1 MDESITGRLLE
12 KISESSREKY
22 IAEIT
27 KSGALSREG
36 AEAVFYFQI
45 NGCLA
50 LNRLLMR
57 GKSPDWVKIF
67 YKGRTHPKGSSRVYT
82 EKGRPGKGGL
92 CFFENFYRFYSTT
105 IFFEDS
111 QRPCTLQ

>member
-12 KISESSREKY
+12 KISKSCREKY

-27 KSGALSREG
+27 KSGALSREE

-50 LNRLLMR
+50 LNRLLVR
-57 GKSPDWVKIF
+57 GKRSDWVKIQNA
-67 YKGRTHPKGSSRVYT
+67 V
-82 EKGRPGKGGL
+82 
-92 CFFENFYRFYSTT
+92 
-105 IFFEDS
+105 DS
-111 QRPCTLQ
+111 FIKAGMAQFTS